1 MAMATS
7 AWQRKSDGKTR
18 DTEVG
23 DRGRR
28 HFSLRPSGRHPPATH
43 SAYESDATRSVWYS
57 SQHQHLAGWLSEYN
71 GPVPTTARTPSTSSK
86 HFYNHFRCAAGLV
99 WLAEALGEDELVLRA
114 GVEAI
119 RGAGPN
125 PSPQCAAFRRVVS
138 WARIVELLA
147 LQPEEPQRDQALGQ
161 QIKSFMKRVR
171 LRSSDG
177 EPLGAGLVQRPA
189 SVRRSYR
196 PGASN

>member
-1 MAMATS
+1 MARQVTPTS
-7 AWQRKSDGKTR
+7 MVEDGDISVFDLR
-18 DTEVG
+18 DVI
-23 DRGRR
+23 
-28 HFSLRPSGRHPPATH
+28 LRLPTAQPITDD
-43 SAYESDATRSVWYS
+43 YESGATRSVWYS
-57 SQHQHLAGWLSEYN
+57 SQQEHLAGWLSEYN
-71 GPVPTTARTPSTSSK
+71 GPGAYNRANPSTSSK

-99 WLAEALGEDELVLRA
+99 WLAEALGEDDLVLSA

-119 RGAGPN
+119 RSAGSN
-125 PSPQCAAFRRVVS
+125 PSSQCAAFRRAVP
-138 WARIVELLA
+138 WARIVELLGM
-147 LQPEEPQRDQALGQ
+147 QPEEILRGQALGP

-177 EPLGAGLVQRPA
+177 EPRGPGLVQRLA